1 MTSYV
6 VQVWP
11 NIQTDAGR
19 TLGSGSQAASDDS
32 SSPDGSLEA
41 DSFRDSHPPEQG
53 PGNHLQYIKPELG
66 NGDSSESVHEDGTG
80 HYQANSDEQ
89 ESNSCVHE
97 ESIETQIS
105 LDDHRGSEKL
115 DHG

>member
-41 DSFRDSHPPEQG
+41 DSFRDSHPPE
-53 PGNHLQYIKPELG
+53 
-66 NGDSSESVHEDGTG
+66 
-80 HYQANSDEQ
+80 
-89 ESNSCVHE
+89 
-97 ESIETQIS
+97 
-105 LDDHRGSEKL
+105 
-115 DHG
+115 